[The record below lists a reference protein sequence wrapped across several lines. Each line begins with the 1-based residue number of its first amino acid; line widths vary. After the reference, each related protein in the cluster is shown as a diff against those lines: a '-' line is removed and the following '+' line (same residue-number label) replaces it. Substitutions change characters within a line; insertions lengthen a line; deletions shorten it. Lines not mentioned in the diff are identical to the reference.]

1 MRTLAILTGHSRG
14 LGAALVKEFLSHDTD
29 VWGLSR
35 SASSQAPG
43 RVATGAGAPRLYET
57 VVDLSDPD
65 ALLALVGSDLWH
77 QNLASAGRILLINNA
92 GLLTPIEPVGAQ
104 PDREVLQAV
113 TANVAAALVLANAF
127 VRAAS
132 STADRRIV
140 HISSGAGRSAYAGW
154 NVYCATKAALDHHA
168 RSMALEQQGQ
178 QNPVRIASLAPGVI
192 DTDMQ
197 TQIRSASA
205 EAFPM
210 RKRFEDLKSSGSLQ
224 TPENVA
230 QRLRSYLFSPD
241 FGREVVTDLQVVAP
255 QK

>member
-1 MRTLAILTGHSRG
+1 MKTLAIVTGHSRG
-14 LGAALVKEFLSHDTD
+14 LGAALVKKFLADGID

-35 SASSQAPG
+35 STSQASGQPG
-43 RVATGAGAPRLYET
+43 SAHRAGRFDET
-57 VVDLSDPD
+57 AVDLSDPA
-65 ALLALVGSDLWH
+65 ALLALVASDLWRK
-77 QNLASAGRILLINNA
+77 NLASADRLVLLNNA
-92 GLLTPIEPVGAQ
+92 GLLSPIEPVGAQ
-104 PDREVLQAV
+104 PDREILQAV

-127 VRAAS
+127 VRAAP

-140 HISSGAGRSAYAGW
+140 HISSGAGRTAYAGW

-168 RSMALEQQGQ
+168 RSMSLEQQGQ
-178 QNPVRIASLAPGVI
+178 KNPVRIASLAPGVI

-197 TQIRSASA
+197 AQIRSASA

-230 QRLRSYLFSPD
+230 QRLHTYLFSPE
-241 FGREVVTDLQVVAP
+241 FGQEVVTDLQTVAP
-255 QK
+255 VR